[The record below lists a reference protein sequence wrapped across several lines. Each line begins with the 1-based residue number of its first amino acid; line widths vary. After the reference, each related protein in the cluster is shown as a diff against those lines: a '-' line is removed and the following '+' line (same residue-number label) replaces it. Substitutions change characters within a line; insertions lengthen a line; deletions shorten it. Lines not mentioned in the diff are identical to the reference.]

1 MKVTEDDLKLSPA
14 YQEAIKEAEVI
25 AETKKKSKKK
35 ELSNK
40 IEAKLFLKNKQLI
53 KDIVQD
59 CPYPYDALFNY
70 IKKHFKLTNKEAEK
84 LLAKTFWFNTGSKV
98 GYICISMS
106 LFIPLL
112 VLIGVLNLNITLLLI
127 LVCIVLFTLGY
138 LLLIGEYQPKDIY
151 L

>member
-1 MKVTEDDLKLSPA
+1 MKVTEDDLKLSSA

-40 IEAKLFLKNKQLI
+40 IEAELFLKNKQLI
-53 KDIVQD
+53 KDIIQY

-70 IKKHFKLTNKEAEK
+70 IKKHFNLTNKEAEK
-84 LLAKTFWFNTGSKV
+84 LLAKAFWFNTESKI
-98 GYICISMS
+98 GCICISMS

-112 VLIGVLNLNITLLLI
+112 TLIDVLNLNMTVFLFLL
-127 LVCIVLFTLGY
+127 CIILFTVGY
-138 LLLIGEYQPKDIY
+138 LLIIGEYQPKDIY